1 MNAADAWVDDDGIP
15 PAPRANSRLIGHEAA
30 ERTLRSAF
38 EGGAMA
44 HSWLISG
51 AKGIG
56 KATFCFRLARF
67 ILSRG
72 ATAGKGS
79 GGLFGD
85 DLTAADHGDDGLWS
99 DPKAP
104 VFRRVA
110 AGGHT
115 DLLSVERS
123 LNDKGKLRNEIVVD
137 DVRKIGEFLRL
148 TAGEGG
154 WRVVVIDCADE
165 MNRNAANAVLKI
177 LEEPPPRALL
187 LLVSHN
193 PGRLLPTIRSRCS
206 RLSLPALTDATVA
219 ELLEKYDSGLTPED
233 AATIARLAE
242 GSIGTALSLAEA
254 GGLDLYRNV
263 TDLLIDLSADPPR
276 LNVTKLHDFSD
287 QLGRAGAENTYRTAM
302 LQVTGWLA
310 RIITVSAKRTAA
322 PSLPETERQI
332 LNRLSAAAGLERW
345 LEVWE
350 KTNNLMERA
359 DAVNLDRTQVV
370 LSVFLSIERAVRA

>member
-1 MNAADAWVDDDGIP
+1 MNSAEAWVDDDGNP
-15 PAPRANSRLIGHEAA
+15 LAPRANSRLIGQQAA

-51 AKGIG
+51 PKGIG
-56 KATFCFRLARF
+56 KATFCFRMARF
-67 ILSRG
+67 VLMQG
-72 ATAGKGS
+72 TAA

-85 DLTAADHGDDGLWS
+85 DAAVPGGEGVWT
-99 DPKAP
+99 DPTSPTFK
-104 VFRRVA
+104 RVA
-110 AGGHT
+110 ASGHT

-137 DVRKIGEFLRL
+137 DVRKIGRFMRL

-165 MNRNAANAVLKI
+165 MNRNAANAVLKV

-206 RLSLPALTDATVA
+206 RLSLSPLSDATVA
-219 ELLEKYDSGLTPED
+219 ELLEKYESGLTPDD
-233 AATIARLAE
+233 AATIARLSD

-254 GGLDLYRNV
+254 GGLDLYRSV
-263 TDLLIDLSADPPR
+263 TALLADLPR
-276 LNVTKLHDFSD
+276 LNTSKLHDFSEK
-287 QLGRAGAENTYRTAM
+287 LGRAGAEKTYHTAM
-302 LQVTGWLA
+302 AQLTGWLV
-310 RIITVSAKRTAA
+310 RIIRFSAKRSCA
-322 PSLPETERQI
+322 PGVPENEQQI
-332 LNRLSAAAGLERW
+332 LSRLSAAAGLERW

-350 KTNNLMERA
+350 NTNTLMERA
-359 DAVNLDRTQVV
+359 DAVNLDRAQVV